1 MLIKHSNTF
10 NQKQKRLWSYLFL
23 TFKKLIIL
31 CLNVYLRRYFFSFWE
46 LYPIISLSVQHCL
59 MIVEASFD
67 FCLTDFCLSFDHYF
81 ISCWLSFTLRLIIV
95 WLSFDVRWN
104 SFVVEKARY
113 SNTYTVGQ
121 VSKNILNKKNVS
133 ISIDN
138 SIKVSDF

>member
-10 NQKQKRLWSYLFL
+10 NQKPKRLWSYLFL
-23 TFKKLIIL
+23 KFKKLIIL

-46 LYPIISLSVQHCL
+46 LYPIISLYVQHCL